1 MDFALVIITI
11 ILINTLISL
20 ILFNINASQQYKI
33 NTEQNKFN
41 SKVVEM
47 FQRILKDEI
56 EIQFKIHNLENKNF
70 KKKVRKSY
78 ENRQKN
84 NKSDRV

>member
-1 MDFALVIITI
+1 MDFALVVITI

-20 ILFNINASQQYKI
+20 ILFNINAEQQSKI
-33 NTEQNKFN
+33 FKEQNKFN
-41 SKVVEM
+41 SKAVEM

-56 EIQFKIHNLENKNF
+56 EIQFKIHNLENNKF
-70 KKKVRKSY
+70 KKKAGNKN

-84 NKSDRV
+84 NKSNRL

>member
-1 MDFALVIITI
+1 MDLALVIITI

-20 ILFNINASQQYKI
+20 ILFNINEKQQYKI
-33 NTEQNKFN
+33 IQAQNKFN

-56 EIQFKIHNLENKNF
+56 EIQFKIHNLENNKF
-70 KKKVRKSY
+70 KKKAGNKN
-78 ENRQKN
+78 ETRQKN
-84 NKSDRV
+84 NTSNKL

>member
-1 MDFALVIITI
+1 MDLALVIITI

-20 ILFNINASQQYKI
+20 ILFNINEKQQYKI
-33 NTEQNKFN
+33 IQTQNKFN
-41 SKVVEM
+41 SKAVEM

-56 EIQFKIHNLENKNF
+56 EIQFKIHNLENNKF
-70 KKKVRKSY
+70 KKKAGNKN

-84 NKSDRV
+84 NKSNRL

>member
-1 MDFALVIITI
+1 MDLALVIITI

-20 ILFNINASQQYKI
+20 ILFNINAKQQYEI

-41 SKVVEM
+41 RKVVEM
-47 FQRILKDEI
+47 FQGILKDEI
-56 EIQFKIHNLENKNF
+56 EIRAKINNLENKNF
-70 KKKVRKSY
+70 KKKERKFY

-84 NKSDRV
+84 NTSNKL